1 MQVPFPKP
9 PAISGSAYFED
20 PESTRKSLTGRPVI
34 CIGTFDGVHRGQQA
48 ILARGLAIARA
59 NNCQLLVVTFHPHP
73 KTIVGPHLAPLLL
86 TESAEKIAL
95 LHSYGADL
103 VLQLRFDK
111 QLASMSAGDFLGEI
125 LLKRLEV
132 ASIVIG
138 HDFGFGRG
146 REGTPEFLQKW
157 GHSNGRQVDIVP
169 PVTDT
174 SLIQRI
180 SSSLI
185 RDSIA
190 NGHFEQAIR
199 LLGHPY
205 PVSGEVLPGA
215 ARGRHLGYP
224 TWNLD
229 LSGCKLPPPVG
240 IYAGWAGRRTPHP
253 AMAYYGSNPTFGGEA
268 SRLEA
273 HLFDIDEPEAARPER
288 VETVWLTAYV
298 RPEVRFDNAD
308 ALKKQL
314 EEDERVVRDMMST
327 QKGKNPQT

>member
-1 MQVPFPKP
+1 MQAPHSRP
-9 PAISGSAYFED
+9 PAISDDAYFED
-20 PESTRKSLTGRPVI
+20 PDSARRALTGRPVI

-48 ILARGLAIARA
+48 ILTRGLAIAKA
-59 NNCQLLVVTFHPHP
+59 NNCPLLAITFHPHP
-73 KTIVGPHLAPLLL
+73 KSVVAPPLAPLLL
-86 TESAEKIAL
+86 TEPSEKTAL
-95 LHSYGADL
+95 LKSYGVDL
-103 VLQLRFDK
+103 VLQLHFDWK
-111 QLASMSAGDFLGEI
+111 LASMSAAEFLDEI
-125 LLKRLEV
+125 ILRHLDAAAV
-132 ASIVIG
+132 VIG
-138 HDFGFGRG
+138 YDFGFGKG
-146 REGTPEFLQKW
+146 REGTPEFLTEW
-157 GHSNGRQVDIVP
+157 GRANNSQIDVVQ
-169 PVTDT
+169 PVTDA
-174 SLIQRI
+174 LLNQRI

-185 RDSIA
+185 RDSLS
-190 NGHFEQAIR
+190 GSHFDQAVR

-205 PVSGEVLPGA
+205 PVSGEIVPGA
-215 ARGRHLGYP
+215 ARGRRLGYP

-327 QKGKNPQT
+327 QRGKNPQT